1 MTLRTLFRATLALV
15 AGTFLLAGI
24 AQAADAG
31 RQSGK
36 HRAWE
41 SRLQQQLNLSEQ
53 QTEAIRQGRER
64 QATAIKQHVQTL
76 RQAQAALRRLVL
88 TEADEGAIQSKQA
101 EVQRLLADSV
111 QMRVDRLKE
120 LSTIL
125 TPQQREQFAEFMEKP
140 RRLHRGPH
148 RQRS

>member
-1 MTLRTLFRATLALV
+1 MTARTPFRASLALV
-15 AGTFLLAGI
+15 AGVLLLAGA

-31 RQSGK
+31 RQAGK

-53 QTEAIRQGRER
+53 QTEAIRQMRER
-64 QATAIKQHVQTL
+64 QATAMKQHGQAL
-76 RQAQAALRRLVL
+76 RQAQAQLRRLVL

-101 EVQRLLADSV
+101 EVQRLLADTV

-120 LSTIL
+120 LSTVL
-125 TPQQREQFAEFMEKP
+125 TPQQREQFAELMEKP
-140 RRLHRGPH
+140 RRMHRGPH
-148 RQRS
+148 RHRS